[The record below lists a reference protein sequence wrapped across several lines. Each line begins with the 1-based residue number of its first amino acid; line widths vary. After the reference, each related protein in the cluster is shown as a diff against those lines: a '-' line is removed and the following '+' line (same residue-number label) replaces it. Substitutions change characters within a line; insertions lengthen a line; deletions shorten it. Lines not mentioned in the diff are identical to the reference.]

1 MRFGDRIRK
10 LLGMEVVGDDDWDDL
25 ADLLVEG
32 DLGAAFADEA
42 VGLLKEACAKAG
54 VRNGDGARRL
64 LKDVL
69 RPYAMPVDIRPIP
82 GGRTVVMML
91 GVNGVG
97 KTTSSAKLAKLWL
110 GQGLATKA
118 ILAAGD
124 TFRAAAI
131 EQLKAHGDRLGV
143 RVVAQ
148 ERGSDSGAVLY
159 DALEA
164 AAADGSDLVIADTAG
179 RMHTK
184 ANLIKELEKMDKIVA
199 AKADPSRYRRLLVVD
214 ATTGQN
220 ALRQAEAFSAAVRID
235 GLVLTKYDSSARG
248 GVALAVARRLG
259 IPTAFVCDG
268 ERYEDIRAFD
278 PESYLDQFLGLEPC

>member
-10 LLGMEVVGDDDWDDL
+10 LLGLEIVDEDDWDEL

-32 DLGAAFADEA
+32 DLGGALAES
-42 VGLLKEACAKAG
+42 VVQELKIVCTQSG
-54 VRNGDGARRL
+54 IRNGEGARRALKGL
-64 LKDVL
+64 LSG
-69 RPYAMPVDIRPIP
+69 YAHSVSIQPEA
-82 GGRTVVMML
+82 GGLNVVMLL

-97 KTTSSAKLAKLWL
+97 KTTTSAKLAKYWL
-110 GQGLATKA
+110 DNGRSKKA

-131 EQLKAHGDRLGV
+131 EQLKMHGERLGI

-148 ERGSDSGAVLY
+148 EQGSDSGAVLY
-159 DALEA
+159 DALES

-220 ALRQAEAFSAAVRID
+220 ALKQAETFAAAVHID
-235 GLVLTKYDSSARG
+235 GLVLTKYDSSAKG
-248 GVALAVARRLG
+248 GVALAIAKQLG
-259 IPTAFVCDG
+259 IPTAFVCEG
-268 ERYEDIRAFD
+268 ERYQDIRLFD
-278 PESYLDQFLGLEPC
+278 ADRYLDEFLGLES

>member
-1 MRFGDRIRK
+1 MRFGDKIKK
-10 LLGMEVVGDDDWDDL
+10 LLGMKVIDDDDWDDL

-32 DLGAAFADEA
+32 DLGAALADSVVTE
-42 VGLLKEACAKAG
+42 LKALCAKTG
-54 VRNGDGARRL
+54 VTTGDGARQALKGL
-64 LKDVL
+64 LAG
-69 RPYAMPVDIRPIP
+69 YARSVAIQPAP
-82 GGRTVVMML
+82 GGLNVVMLL

-97 KTTSSAKLAKLWL
+97 KTTTSAKLARYWL
-110 GQGLATKA
+110 GNGGSSKA

-131 EQLKAHGDRLGV
+131 EQLRMHGERLGV

-164 AAADGSDLVIADTAG
+164 AAAEGADLVIADTAG

-184 ANLIKELEKMDKIVA
+184 ANLIKELGKMDKIVA
-199 AKADPSRYRRLLVVD
+199 ARTDPSRYRRLLVVD

-220 ALRQAEAFSAAVRID
+220 ALRQAEAFAEAVRLD

-248 GVALAVARRLG
+248 GVALAIARQLG

-268 ERYEDIRAFD
+268 ERYEDIRPFD
-278 PESYLDQFLGLEPC
+278 SGRYLDEFLGLGS

>member
-32 DLGAAFADEA
+32 DLGAAFADET
-42 VGLLKEACAKAG
+42 VERLKEACAEAG

-69 RPYAMPVDIRPIP
+69 RPYAKAVDIRPIP
-82 GGRTVVMML
+82 GGRNVVMML

-110 GQGLATKA
+110 GQGLASKA

-220 ALRQAEAFSAAVRID
+220 ALRQAEAFSAAVKVD

-248 GVALAVARRLG
+248 GVALSVARQLG

-278 PESYLDQFLGLEPC
+278 PETYLDQFLGLEP

>member
-1 MRFGDRIRK
+1 MKFGDRIRK
-10 LLGMEVVGDDDWDDL
+10 LLGMDVVGDEDWDDL

-32 DLGAAFADEA
+32 DLGAALADE
-42 VGLLKEACAKAG
+42 VVNELKQLCASRG
-54 VRNGDGARRL
+54 IRSGGEARRA

-69 RPYAMPVDIRPIP
+69 AVHAKAVSIVPRA
-82 GGRTVVMML
+82 GGLNVVMLL

-97 KTTSSAKLAKLWL
+97 KTTTSAKLAKYWID
-110 GQGLATKA
+110 GGFSHSA

-131 EQLKAHGDRLGV
+131 EQLRMHGDRLGI

-148 ERGSDSGAVLY
+148 ERGSDPGAVLF
-159 DALEA
+159 DAIEA
-164 AAADGSDLVIADTAG
+164 ATAEGADLVVADTAG

-184 ANLIKELEKMDKIVA
+184 QNLIKELEKMDKIVG
-199 AKADPSRYRRLLVVD
+199 AKADASRYRRLLVVD

-220 ALRQAEAFSAAVRID
+220 ALRQAAAFAEAVKVD

-248 GVALAVARRLG
+248 GVALAIARELG
-259 IPTAFVCDG
+259 IPTAFLCDG
-268 ERYEDIRAFD
+268 ERYEDIRPFD
-278 PESYLDQFLGLEPC
+278 ADRYLDEFLGLDS

>member
-25 ADLLVEG
+25 SDLLVEG
-32 DLGAAFADEA
+32 DLGAAFSERAVAELKSLCVKTGVKTGEA
-42 VGLLKEACAKAG
+42 
-54 VRNGDGARRL
+54 ARRA
-64 LKDVL
+64 LKGIL
-69 RPYAMPVDIRPIP
+69 AGYARSVAIRPAP
-82 GGRTVVMML
+82 GGLNVVMLL

-97 KTTSSAKLAKLWL
+97 KTTTSAKLAKYWL
-110 GQGLATKA
+110 ASGDSKKV
-118 ILAAGD
+118 IMAAGD

-131 EQLKAHGDRLGV
+131 EQLRLHGERLGV

-159 DALEA
+159 DALES
-164 AAADGSDLVIADTAG
+164 AAADGADLVIADTAG

-184 ANLIKELEKMDKIVA
+184 LNLIKELAKMDKIVA
-199 AKADPSRYRRLLVVD
+199 AKTDPSRYSRLLVVD

-220 ALRQAEAFSAAVRID
+220 ALRQAESFAEAVKID
-235 GLVLTKYDSSARG
+235 GVILTKYDSSARG
-248 GVALAVARRLG
+248 GVALAIAKELG

-268 ERYEDIRAFD
+268 ERYEDIRPFD
-278 PESYLDQFLGLEPC
+278 PDLYLDEFLGLDP

>member
-10 LLGMEVVGDDDWDDL
+10 LLGMEVVGDEDWDDL

-32 DLGAAFADEA
+32 DLGAAFADSVVEELKAECARTGVRTGDEA
-42 VGLLKEACAKAG
+42 RLALKGLLSAY
-54 VRNGDGARRL
+54 AR
-64 LKDVL
+64 
-69 RPYAMPVDIRPIP
+69 PVSIAPSL
-82 GGRTVVMML
+82 GGLNIVMLL

-97 KTTSSAKLAKLWL
+97 KTTTSAKLAKYWMDN
-110 GQGLATKA
+110 GASKKVV
-118 ILAAGD
+118 LAAGD

-131 EQLKAHGDRLGV
+131 DQLRLHGERLGV

-148 ERGSDSGAVLY
+148 ERGSDSGAVLF
-159 DALEA
+159 DAIESA
-164 AAADGSDLVIADTAG
+164 TAVGADLVIADTAG

-184 ANLIKELEKMDKIVA
+184 QNLIKELEKMDKIVA
-199 AKADPSRYRRLLVVD
+199 SKADTARYRRLLVVD

-220 ALRQAEAFSAAVRID
+220 ALRQAESFSAAVKID

-248 GVALAVARRLG
+248 GVALAIARQLG

-268 ERYEDIRAFD
+268 ERYEDIGPFD
-278 PESYLDQFLGLEPC
+278 PDRYLDEFLGLGS

>member
-32 DLGAAFADEA
+32 DLGAAFADES
-42 VGLLKEACAKAG
+42 VSRLKEACATAG

-69 RPYAMPVDIRPIP
+69 RPYAVPVDIRPIP
-82 GGRTVVMML
+82 GGRNVVMML

-199 AKADPSRYRRLLVVD
+199 AKADPSRYKRLLVVD

-220 ALRQAEAFSAAVRID
+220 ALRQAEAFSAAVKVD

-248 GVALAVARRLG
+248 GVALAIARQLG

-278 PESYLDQFLGLEPC
+278 PETYLDQFLGLTP

>member
-32 DLGAAFADEA
+32 DLGAAFADET
-42 VGLLKEACAKAG
+42 VERLKEACAEAG

-69 RPYAMPVDIRPIP
+69 RPYAKAVDIRPIP
-82 GGRTVVMML
+82 GGRNVVMML

-110 GQGLATKA
+110 GQGLASKA

-220 ALRQAEAFSAAVRID
+220 ALRQAEAFSAAVTID

-248 GVALAVARRLG
+248 GVALSVARQLG

-278 PESYLDQFLGLEPC
+278 PETYLDQFLGLEP

>member
-42 VGLLKEACAKAG
+42 VGLLEEACAKAG
-54 VRNGDGARRL
+54 VRNGDGARRI

-82 GGRTVVMML
+82 GGRNVVMML

-110 GQGLATKA
+110 GQGLASKA

-220 ALRQAEAFSAAVRID
+220 ALRQAEAFSAAVKID

-248 GVALAVARRLG
+248 GVALAVAKQLG

>member
-1 MRFGDRIRK
+1 MKFGDRIRK
-10 LLGMEVVGDDDWDDL
+10 LLGMDIIGDDDWDDL

-42 VGLLKEACAKAG
+42 VMELKRVCAARGIRSGGEARAA
-54 VRNGDGARRL
+54 

-69 RPYAMPVDIRPIP
+69 LASAQAISIAPRT
-82 GGRTVVMML
+82 GGLNVVMLL

-97 KTTSSAKLAKLWL
+97 KTTTSAKLAKYWL
-110 GQGLATKA
+110 DGGQAHSA

-131 EQLKAHGDRLGV
+131 EQLRTHGERLGI

-148 ERGSDSGAVLY
+148 ERGSDSGAVLF
-159 DALEA
+159 DAIEA
-164 AAADGSDLVIADTAG
+164 ATAIGADLVIADTAG

-184 ANLIKELEKMDKIVA
+184 QNLIKELEKMDKIVS
-199 AKADPSRYRRLLVVD
+199 AKADASRYRRLLVVD

-220 ALRQAEAFSAAVRID
+220 ALRQASAFAEAVRVD

-248 GVALAVARRLG
+248 GVALAIARELG
-259 IPTAFVCDG
+259 IPTAFICDG
-268 ERYEDIRAFD
+268 ERYEDIRPFD
-278 PESYLDQFLGLEPC
+278 ANRYLDEFLGLDS

>member
-1 MRFGDRIRK
+1 MKFGDRIRK
-10 LLGMEVVGDDDWDDL
+10 LLGMDVVGDEDWDDL

-42 VGLLKEACAKAG
+42 VGELKRLCAARGIRSGSDARRALKEVLAAHAKA
-54 VRNGDGARRL
+54 VSIVPRS
-64 LKDVL
+64 
-69 RPYAMPVDIRPIP
+69 
-82 GGRTVVMML
+82 GGLNVVMLL

-97 KTTSSAKLAKLWL
+97 KTTTSAKLAKYWIT
-110 GQGLATKA
+110 GGYAHSA

-131 EQLKAHGDRLGV
+131 EQLRTHGERLGL

-148 ERGSDSGAVLY
+148 ERGSDSGAVLF
-159 DALEA
+159 DAIEA
-164 AAADGSDLVIADTAG
+164 ANAEGADLVLADTAG

-184 ANLIKELEKMDKIVA
+184 QNLIKELEKMDKIVS
-199 AKADPSRYRRLLVVD
+199 AKADASRYRRLLVVD

-220 ALRQAEAFSAAVRID
+220 ALRQAEAFSEAVRID

-248 GVALAVARRLG
+248 GVALAIARELG
-259 IPTAFVCDG
+259 IPTAFLCDG
-268 ERYEDIRAFD
+268 ERYEDIRPFD
-278 PESYLDQFLGLEPC
+278 ADAYLDEFLGLDS